1 MNVNSRPAV
10 FCHDVEL
17 SESRFPLTSMLAC
30 VRAHAKLGVGLHDM
44 KLGVTVCDIV
54 AYTVRRS
61 IANMGTDM
69 VPPVPNN
76 VFKLASDDLVGT
88 LGSAMKL

>member
-30 VRAHAKLGVGLHDM
+30 VRAHAKLGVGLH
-44 KLGVTVCDIV
+44 DIV